1 MGQTTVSRIVETCK
15 GSPGDEAAPPR
26 IASLPSGARREWIE
40 VRDRIKDD
48 GRAQNEAVRRD
59 VPIPAHPELLNTL
72 SEPESAGGLTKDAD
86 CDRNNDLRRSLLR
99 GTQRA

>member
-1 MGQTTVSRIVETCK
+1 MVAPTAFTIPALKLAQL
-15 GSPGDEAAPPR
+15 AAPPR
-26 IASLPSGARREWIE
+26 IASLPGWAHREWIE

-48 GRAQNEAVRRD
+48 GRAQNEGVRRD
-59 VPIPAHPELLNTL
+59 VLIPAQSELLNTL
-72 SEPESAGGLTKDAD
+72 PEPESAGGSTNND